1 VNKTVARTKPS
12 CVTAAAWCLAFA
24 VPTLQAQTTTP
35 SSSPVAQ
42 TAWTIPSG
50 DSIRALLAQR
60 MTSNGV
66 GIVVGILERTGR
78 QVIGHGVYAKGD
90 ARKLDGDT
98 VFQIGSLTKP
108 FTGLLLADMV
118 VRGEVALDD
127 PASKYFPAGVQLAQ
141 RDRPI
146 VLRDLARHVSG
157 LPSMPEN
164 LAVRGQPDPYEAY
177 TEQQLWK
184 FFSAWQPPRAP
195 GEGRYSNLGFALLG
209 RLLGRRAG
217 IEYEQLLSQRVLVP
231 LQMTSTA
238 VTVSDD
244 MERRLAPGHDRYL
257 RPTSGWEMVS
267 MPASGSLRSSAND
280 LLKLMAA
287 YLGTDSTPL
296 DRAIALQLQDG
307 DGATRNVQTLGWTV
321 RPDGLTF
328 KDGGKS
334 GYRSAAAFNRRTR
347 TAVVVLA
354 NARTDDL
361 PINLALHLLTGRT
374 LEPAPSAPQQTPIV
388 TLAPAKL
395 DRLSGRYKLA
405 SGEVVE
411 VARSKGHLIV
421 HAPGNGA
428 IELHPTSETEFF
440 LNTGND
446 EYVFRL
452 SANGRAEGVTQYG
465 DGRSGAGSFAAR
477 VGDLE

>member
-1 VNKTVARTKPS
+1 VNRTIARTQS
-12 CVTAAAWCLAFA
+12 FFIAAVGICCAFA
-24 VPTLQAQTTTP
+24 APTAHAQTTTP
-35 SSSPVAQ
+35 SPAPVSQ
-42 TAWTIPSG
+42 TPWTIPSN
-50 DSIRALLAQR
+50 DAIRALLEQR
-60 MTSNGV
+60 MKNNGV
-66 GIVVGILERTGR
+66 GIVVGILDARGR
-78 QVIGHGVYAKGD
+78 QVIAHGVYAKGD

-118 VRGEVALDD
+118 SRGEVALDD
-127 PASKYFPAGVQLAQ
+127 PASKYFPAGMQLAE
-141 RDRPI
+141 RERPI

-164 LAVRGQPDPYEAY
+164 LSVRGQPDAYEAY
-177 TEQQLWK
+177 TEQQLWQ
-184 FFSAWQPPRAP
+184 FFSGWQPPRPP

-217 IEYEQLLSQRVLVP
+217 IEYEPLLAQRVLVP

-238 VTVSDD
+238 ITVTDD
-244 MERRLAPGHDRYL
+244 MKRRLAPGHDRYL

-287 YLGTDSTPL
+287 YLGIESTPL

-307 DGATRNVQTLGWTV
+307 DGATRNVQALGWTI
-321 RPDGLTF
+321 RPDGSTF

-354 NARTDDL
+354 NARTEDL
-361 PINLALHLLTGRT
+361 PIDLALHLLTGRT
-374 LEPAPSAPQQTPIV
+374 LAPAPAAPQQTPIV
-388 TLAPAKL
+388 ALAPAKL

-411 VARSKGHLIV
+411 VARSKAHLV
-421 HAPGNGA
+421 LHAPGNGA

-452 SANGRAEGVTQYG
+452 GAGGRTEGVTQYG
-465 DGRSGAGSFAAR
+465 DGRSGTGKFAER
-477 VGDLE
+477 IGDLD